1 MRRKRETEAVLGI
14 LVRHLPPWRLMR
26 MLEAWIGP
34 ALLVI
39 ALVILGHAMGLVAL
53 PG

>member
-1 MRRKRETEAVLGI
+1 MLAI
-14 LVRHLPPWRLMR
+14 LIRHLPPWRLAR
-26 MLEAWIGP
+26 SLEALIGP
-34 ALLVI
+34 ALLVL

>member
-1 MRRKRETEAVLGI
+1 VLDA
-14 LVRHLPPWRLMR
+14 LVRYLPPWRLAR
-26 MLEAWIGP
+26 SLEALISP
-34 ALLVI
+34 ALLVL

>member
-1 MRRKRETEAVLGI
+1 VLGTLI
-14 LVRHLPPWRLMR
+14 GHLPPWRLVR
-26 MLEAWIGP
+26 FLEALIGP

-39 ALVILGHAMGLVAL
+39 GLVILGHAMGLVPL

>member
-1 MRRKRETEAVLGI
+1 MLGTLI
-14 LVRHLPPWRLMR
+14 RYLPPWRLAR
-26 MLEAWIGP
+26 SLEAVIGP

-53 PG
+53 RG

>member
-1 MRRKRETEAVLGI
+1 MCQETGDRAVLGALI
-14 LVRHLPPWRLMR
+14 RYLAPWRLAR
-26 MLEAWIGP
+26 SLKALLGP

-39 ALVILGHAMGLVAL
+39 ALVILGHAMGLIAL

>member
-1 MRRKRETEAVLGI
+1 MEAVLDA
-14 LVRHLPPWRLMR
+14 LVRHLPPWRLTR
-26 MLEAWIGP
+26 FLEAAIGP

-39 ALVILGHAMGLVAL
+39 ALVILGQAMGLIAL

>member
-1 MRRKRETEAVLGI
+1 VLGTLI
-14 LVRHLPPWRLMR
+14 RNLPPWRLAR
-26 MLEAWIGP
+26 FLEALISP

-39 ALVILGHAMGLVAL
+39 ALVVLGHVMGLVAL